1 MPLRRRFTI
10 PFLLVFS
17 ITTPTLFAR
26 PVTVVMN
33 DGRRIDA
40 QLLRESASEVVL
52 EIVEGVRTTFDRNK
66 IETITT
72 RESMKEVYRERREE
86 LADGDLEGR
95 YELAYFLFQNRAYQL
110 ADTEIRAILDDFPDA
125 DRPRRL
131 LRVLEERRKTVTPE
145 EDESDAGGDRDEEAG
160 EDSAAI
166 KMPPPLE
173 TLNMKQISVIRLW
186 ELPTGRDAMMELSP
200 RVRVPGEVIEK
211 FIEQYRNRNDFP
223 LGDESLNRL
232 RSAQGYEQLQ
242 LMMDMQAREF
252 YDDVVILDDPPPMR
266 EFRRSV
272 HRAYLWN
279 YFIPRFGL
287 GQLEDLRLIRRGR
300 ATSTDNI
307 YTNFLI
313 LHNYARNRSQMINRS
328 NPEDSLLLQW
338 GLPRDEARQ
347 PAPDVP
353 GWRPFFSGTSDPRFQ
368 QFVEW
373 IRSLYPDPKYGLT
386 VPQNGG
392 QQGTEVE
399 QESDEEHTA
408 TEY

>member
-1 MPLRRRFTI
+1 MPLRLRFTI
-10 PFLLVFS
+10 PFLLAFS
-17 ITTPTLFAR
+17 MALPTLLAR

-40 QLLRESASEVVL
+40 ELIRESSSEVVL
-52 EIVEGVRTTFDRNK
+52 EIVEGVQTTFARSEIEA
-66 IETITT
+66 IET
-72 RESMKEVYRERREE
+72 RKSMEEVYRERREE
-86 LADGDLEGR
+86 LEDDDLEGR
-95 YELAYFLFQNRAYQL
+95 YELAYFLFQNRAYEL
-110 ADTEIRAILDDFPDA
+110 AETEIRAILDDFPDA

-131 LRVLEERRKTVTPE
+131 LRVLEERRKTATPE
-145 EDESDAGGDRDEEAG
+145 ENESVAGGDRGEGAA
-160 EDSAAI
+160 EDSPAI
-166 KMPPPLE
+166 KMPPPPE
-173 TLNMKQISVIRLW
+173 TLNMEQISVIRLW
-186 ELPTGRDAMMELSP
+186 ELPVDREAMAELSP
-200 RVRVPGEVIEK
+200 RVRVADEVIEK

-242 LMMDMQAREF
+242 LMMDMRAREF

-266 EFRRSV
+266 EFRRTV
-272 HRAYLWN
+272 HPAYLWN

-287 GQLEDLRLIRRGR
+287 GQLDDLRLIRRGR
-300 ATSTDNI
+300 ATSAENT

-313 LHNYARNRSQMINRS
+313 LHNYARNGSQMIDRS

-353 GWRPFFSGTSDPRFQ
+353 GWRPFFSGTDDPRFQ

-386 VPQNGG
+386 VRQTGG
-392 QQGTEVE
+392 QQETEVE
-399 QESDEEHTA
+399 QESDEEQTG